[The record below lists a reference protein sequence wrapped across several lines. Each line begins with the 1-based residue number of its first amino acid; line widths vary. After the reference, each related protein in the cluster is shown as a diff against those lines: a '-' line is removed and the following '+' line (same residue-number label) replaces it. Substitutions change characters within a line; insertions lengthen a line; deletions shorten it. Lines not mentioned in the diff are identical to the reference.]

1 MHLRHNSIKNNNFFI
16 KATVLLFSA
25 IFYVGLFPLVAQ
37 TVLQKIYVDFGPNDV
52 TNGNITTGPDANSNY
67 WNNASNPASNAST
80 TLVNAANTATGFNL
94 VVTAPLLSN
103 GIQNGGLLSPNLSL
117 LAEMAIATATQDYFF
132 TTTSGSLKL
141 TGLNSSKAYKFYLF
155 GSRNNADPA
164 RITAYTLNGLTTSA
178 GNLQSSGTNLGGAG
192 YNGNN
197 SSFFISDVIIPDAAG
212 KIFISIAA
220 FSGGFGYLNMMKVEE
235 LSQVDASSIAITGS
249 DISALGATSQMSL
262 QYIPANATAQPPSW
276 SVNNTK
282 TATISATGV
291 LTPKKN
297 GTVTVSASILQNT
310 VPLTATK
317 TIVISNQ
324 LSELYLSGTATVN
337 GNNIATAIPMNR
349 TPDVNGFTP
358 GMFEL
363 YTKISSTGTLQ
374 FYTTQNS
381 TTAAVYGAGGPGGT
395 TQTGGPAIDPADSGY
410 MLIRVNLF
418 TNTYTIYPIDTLKY
432 SQMGSSVSN
441 GFGATNR
448 LGYAYQYGQLQNQR
462 FTSGQGKNW
471 KLSNISVDGNNTF
484 WVLGRWDNDLLNN
497 KSRYV
502 VYALSLSNEGIAGG
516 GQSAFDQFKKNMLLL
531 IAKARSVGKIP
542 IVTNAYSNGNFGSTE
557 YNFTKQMNLLMHEWD
572 VASIN
577 LLGAIDDGAGRWAFG
592 YQNDAAHPNNAGH
605 AEMFYTMVPS
615 LFNALSNGKPQPV
628 KINGTYLSMG
638 KSVTSNQLS
647 FIPENIVH
655 SFTTSFNIRTTQ
667 PGTIASFTQGSG
679 KGKLSITA
687 STGYPVFN
695 SPNGGTITGNRL
707 VNDGQWHKITLTH
720 FYARGETIL
729 YTDSV
734 EAGRINE
741 KLTASNFLLND
752 PNAPFAIDYQDWFFY
767 RSGMNREEITQLSR
781 GKMLKSSLE
790 LYAPL
795 DGQAVLGNDTL
806 INLAQST
813 NKAKT
818 ISSRQNLYIF
828 NGNGNWS
835 NAANWLNSNKPPPRL
850 AAGTEVRI
858 TPMAGGQCFLDVPVY
873 FLYDAFLYI
882 SPHAKFTVV
891 NNISIYQNLVFLFV
905 PGAYQNWSPAT
916 APLINEVEGQPK
928 KFDGFIN
935 FPGPD
940 LAFKYTNAPDWN
952 NTNYGNGN
960 IHGTF
965 STSPA
970 ATNLFVPTAGYY
982 YLTADINSAVNGWT
996 ATKTNWSVIGDATSA
1011 GANTDSPM
1019 NYDTASQ
1026 TWQLTSKLTASG
1038 SFRFRANNQSI
1049 IALGVNTTGKLAFIN
1064 NPFRGNDGTLQNIT
1078 VPTDGNYTITL
1089 NLSLPGN
1096 FTYSVMRN

>member
-1 MHLRHNSIKNNNFFI
+1 MHLRHTSIQKNNFFS
-16 KATVLLFSA
+16 KATVLLFFA
-25 IFYVGLFPLVAQ
+25 ILYIGSFSLTAQ

-52 TNGNITTGPDANSNY
+52 TNGNVTPGPDANSNY
-67 WNNASNPASNAST
+67 WNNPTNPAANTFIS
-80 TLVNAANTATGFNL
+80 LVNAANIPTGFNL
-94 VVTAPLLSN
+94 VITAALLSN
-103 GIQNGGLLSPNLSL
+103 GIQNGGLLSPNQIL
-117 LAEMAIATATQDYFF
+117 LGELAIATATQDYFF
-132 TTTSGSLKL
+132 TTTAGSFKL
-141 TGLNSSKAYKFYLF
+141 TGLNTSKAYKFYLF

-164 RITAYTLNGLTTSA
+164 RITAYTVTGLTTNA

-197 SSFFISDVIIPDAAG
+197 SSFFISEAIIPNATG
-212 KIFISIAA
+212 EISISIAA

-235 LSQVDASSIAITGS
+235 LSQVDASSIAITGN
-249 DISALGATSQMSL
+249 DISTLGATTQMSL
-262 QYIPANATAQPPSW
+262 PYTPATTTARPASW
-276 SVNNTK
+276 YVDDTEI
-282 TATISATGV
+282 ATISATGV
-291 LTPKKN
+291 VTPKKN
-297 GTVTVSASILQNT
+297 GTVIISASILQNA

-324 LSELYLSGTATVN
+324 LSELYVSGTATIN

-358 GMFEL
+358 GLFEL
-363 YTKISSTGTLQ
+363 YTKISSSGTLQ
-374 FYTTQNS
+374 LYTTQNS
-381 TTAAVYGAGGPGGT
+381 STAIVYGAGASGGT
-395 TQTGGPAIDPADSGY
+395 IQTSGPAIDPADSGNV
-410 MLIRVNLF
+410 LIRVNLL
-418 TNTYTIYPIDTLKY
+418 TNTYATYPIDTLKY

-448 LGYAYQYGQLQNQR
+448 QGYPYQYGQLQNQR
-462 FTSGQGKNW
+462 FNSGQGKNW

-484 WVLGRWDNDLLNN
+484 WVQGRWDTDLLND

-572 VASIN
+572 VPSVN

-592 YQNDAAHPNNAGH
+592 YQNDAAHPNHAGH
-605 AEMFYTMVPS
+605 TEMFYTMVPS
-615 LFNALSNGKPQPV
+615 LFDALSNGKPQPI
-628 KINGTYLSMG
+628 KLNGTYLSMG
-638 KSVTSNQLS
+638 KSVTSDQLS

-655 SFTTSFNIRTTQ
+655 SFTQSFDIRTSQ
-667 PGTIASFTQGSG
+667 PGTIASFTQGSA
-679 KGKLSITA
+679 KGKLSLAA
-687 STGYPVFN
+687 STGYAVYN
-695 SPNGGTITGNRL
+695 SPNGGTIAGNRI
-707 VNDGQWHKITLTH
+707 VNDGQWHKITITH

-729 YTDSV
+729 YTDSM

-741 KLTASNFLLND
+741 KLTATNFFLHD
-752 PNAPFAIDYQDWFFY
+752 PTAPLTIDYRDWLFY
-767 RSGMNREEITQLSR
+767 RSGMNGEEITQLSR

-795 DGQAVLGNDTL
+795 DGQALLGNDTL

-818 ISSRQNLYIF
+818 ISSRQSIYIF
-828 NGNGNWS
+828 NGNGDWS
-835 NAANWLNSNKPPPRL
+835 NAVNWLNNNKPPLRL
-850 AAGTEVRI
+850 TAGAEVRI
-858 TPMAGGQCFLDVPVY
+858 IPPAGAQCTLDVPVY
-873 FLYDAFLYI
+873 FLYDAFLYVG
-882 SPHAKFTVV
+882 SHAKFTVE
-891 NNISIYQNLVFLFV
+891 NNISIYQNPVFLFV

-935 FPGPD
+935 FPGPG

-952 NTNYGNGN
+952 STNYGNGN
-960 IHGTF
+960 TSGTF

-970 ATNLFVPTAGYY
+970 ATNLSVPTAGYY

-996 ATKTNWSVIGDATSA
+996 ATKANWSVIGDATSA
-1011 GANTDSPM
+1011 GANTDLLM

-1026 TWQLTSKLTASG
+1026 TWQLTTNLTASG

-1049 IALGVNTTGKLAFIN
+1049 ITMGVNATGKLAFIN
-1064 NPFRGNDGTLQNIT
+1064 NPFRGNNATVQSIT

-1089 NLSLPGN
+1089 DLSRSGN
-1096 FTYSVMRN
+1096 FTYSATRN